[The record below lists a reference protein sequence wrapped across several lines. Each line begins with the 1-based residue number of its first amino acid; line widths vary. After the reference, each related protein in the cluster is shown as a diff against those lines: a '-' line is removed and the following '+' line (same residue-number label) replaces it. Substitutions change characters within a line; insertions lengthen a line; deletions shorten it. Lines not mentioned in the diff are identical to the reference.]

1 MRWAGLSGGG
11 FVPQNSLFILGDLS
25 AWQGWFYFLGLLMLG
40 SLQALLEESRLV
52 ANFCLAPVACVLSH
66 VRLSVTLRTGCAES
80 PVLSRAVL
88 LGNTLV
94 FCEVH
99 CRESV

>member
-25 AWQGWFYFLGLLMLG
+25 AGRVGFIFWGFFLCWVL
-40 SLQALLEESRLV
+40 LQALLEEGNRLV

-66 VRLSVTLRTGCAES
+66 VRLSVTLRTELC
-80 PVLSRAVL
+80 
-88 LGNTLV
+88 
-94 FCEVH
+94 
-99 CRESV
+99 